1 MHFSS
6 PHLTIIS
13 RSQSHDDGYDGYAR
27 NVDQHGG
34 RNGHHLAARHCFPS
48 ARDSGVHQVSP
59 LLSPTSG
66 AIRGI
71 SNEPGSFAPIDDIV
85 GGGPFRLPPGAW
97 TDDTSMALC
106 LAESLIECG
115 GFDAADQMRRYVR
128 WYREGHMSSTGRC
141 FDIGNT
147 TRTAL
152 QRFEHTGEPWCGSK
166 DPCTA
171 GNGSIMRLAPVVLA
185 FAPSPGEAI
194 AMAARSSRTTHG
206 ARDAVDGCRY
216 LAALLVG
223 ALGGASKEDLL
234 GGVFEPVQ
242 DLWQHEPLAPAIIEV
257 AAGSFRR
264 RNPPAIR
271 GTGHVVRS
279 LEAALWAFHHG
290 RSFRD
295 GALLA
300 VNLGEDADTTGAI
313 YGQLAGAFY
322 GETGI
327 PGAWCSKVAAREIIS
342 KIAERLFALAQRY
355 DRRLQFG
362 GSCRPGH
369 AGPEASLP

>member
-1 MHFSS
+1 
-6 PHLTIIS
+6 
-13 RSQSHDDGYDGYAR
+13 
-27 NVDQHGG
+27 
-34 RNGHHLAARHCFPS
+34 
-48 ARDSGVHQVSP
+48 
-59 LLSPTSG
+59 
-66 AIRGI
+66 
-71 SNEPGSFAPIDDIV
+71 
-85 GGGPFRLPPGAW
+85 
-97 TDDTSMALC
+97 
-106 LAESLIECG
+106 
-115 GFDAADQMRRYVR
+115 MRRYVR
-128 WYREGHMSSTGRC
+128 WYREGYMSSTGRC

-147 TRTAL
+147 TRAAL
-152 QRFEHTGEPWCGSK
+152 QRFEHTGEPWCGSD

-185 FAPSPGEAI
+185 FAPSPSETI

-216 LAALLVG
+216 LAALLLG

-234 GGVFEPVQ
+234 GSVFEPLA
-242 DLWQHEPLAPAIIEV
+242 DLWAHEPLTPAITEV

-271 GTGHVVRS
+271 GTGHVVRA

-290 RSFRD
+290 GSFRD